1 MLFAFIE
8 TSGWKLI
15 ALFDVQIMYSDIQI
29 MPKRKENK
37 LLQLILKSWQ
47 INKMDLQRDRDK
59 NCSYWKA
66 KKKKKNLITNTLETT
81 KLKPYV
87 MLGPFQT

>member
-47 INKMDLQRDRDK
+47 TEIALTEKQ
-59 NCSYWKA
+59 
-66 KKKKKNLITNTLETT
+66 KKKKKKT
-81 KLKPYV
+81 
-87 MLGPFQT
+87 

>member
-47 INKMDLQRDRDK
+47 INKMDLQRDRDR
-59 NCSYWKA
+59 N
-66 KKKKKNLITNTLETT
+66 
-81 KLKPYV
+81 
-87 MLGPFQT
+87 

>member
-1 MLFAFIE
+1 MYKSCTVTYKSCQRERKINYYSWFL
-8 TSGWKLI
+8 SRGKLI
-15 ALFDVQIMYSDIQI
+15 KWIY
-29 MPKRKENK
+29 KETETE
-37 LLQLILKSWQ
+37 I
-47 INKMDLQRDRDK
+47 DLTEKQ
-59 NCSYWKA
+59 